1 LGQVGNWYDFGATNL
16 PGRWKIC
23 DK

>member
-1 LGQVGNWYDFGATNL
+1 LGQIAIWYDFGATNL